1 VEWGQFSLSDSPGG
15 IIEAI
20 SHGVNRYYIG
30 LCFRMRWNLGFLPLR
45 HLILMYM
52 TVSLMVIDTQ
62 DMRAV
67 RKHAFPALSRSF

>member
-1 VEWGQFSLSDSPGG
+1 MVEWGQFSLSDS
-15 IIEAI
+15 EKVLH
-20 SHGVNRYYIG
+20 SIG
-30 LCFRMRWNLGFLPLR
+30 LSLRMSVSLRFFSLR
-45 HLILMYM
+45 HLVQMYM